1 MLQISLVF
9 LLLHS
14 FIHFRWGSSHPLCVH
29 QGLWLLDCIVN
40 WIHLLWGSTASLKD
54 SGDCTCAFE
63 EQPGSLH
70 SDFSFSVVGSQSH
83 DTLFPL
89 SQTVDQNESFLYSF
103 DFCQIMCD
111 NDARKRKLVRW
122 QKEACLGFINQVC
135 DTLTVNTVVSSTA
148 GAAHKIP
155 MHSCWRMYELTDLCK
170 LRVQSLTHNS
180 GM

>member
-1 MLQISLVF
+1 MRFFTPSVCTPRLVIVRLYSKLDTFTMRKYSLIEGLRWLHMCLWRAARLSAFWLF
-9 LLLHS
+9 LFCCGVSVTWHS
-14 FIHFRWGSSHPLCVH
+14 VSPQPNCGSKWVS
-29 QGLWLLDCIVN
+29 
-40 WIHLLWGSTASLKD
+40 
-54 SGDCTCAFE
+54 
-63 EQPGSLH
+63 
-70 SDFSFSVVGSQSH
+70 
-83 DTLFPL
+83 
-89 SQTVDQNESFLYSF
+89 LYSF
-103 DFCQIMCD
+103 DFSQIMCD

-122 QKEACLGFINQVC
+122 QKEVCLGFINQVC